1 MTRGGSITWYAPNQ
15 QAVRADGS
23 GPAEEGDGGTPHA
36 THPDRPPPDPATTTT
51 SIEASEQDL
60 DAMTKEE
67 LLAYA
72 EQLGVDVDVSM
83 TKAQIREAI
92 GA

>member
-1 MTRGGSITWYAPNQ
+1 MSRAATDWYAPNQ

-23 GPAEEGDGGTPHA
+23 GPAEEGDGGTPHPEPQPEA
-36 THPDRPPPDPATTTT
+36 QPPSTGTGA
-51 SIEASEQDL
+51 DL
-60 DAMTKEE
+60 DAMTKDE
-67 LLAYA
+67 LLDYA
-72 EQLGVDVDVSM
+72 EQRGVEVDVSM

>member
-1 MTRGGSITWYAPNQ
+1 MTEDWYAPNQ

-23 GPAEEGDGGTPHA
+23 GPAEEGDGGSADEPETP
-36 THPDRPPPDPATTTT
+36 
-51 SIEASEQDL
+51 SL
-60 DAMTKEE
+60 DQMTKDE
-67 LLAYA
+67 LLAEA
-72 EQLGVDVDVSM
+72 EARGVDADASM

>member
-1 MTRGGSITWYAPNQ
+1 VSSSWYAPNQ

-23 GPAEEGDGGTPHA
+23 GPAEEGTGGSSATTPK
-36 THPDRPPPDPATTTT
+36 PPPAGQAPAPGAATG
-51 SIEASEQDL
+51 EDL
-60 DAMTKEE
+60 DAMTKDE
-67 LLAYA
+67 LLHYA
-72 EQLGVDVDVSM
+72 EQRGVDVDVSM